1 MFALFY
7 ELPDA
12 AMQFITTCDDREE
25 ARILGKM
32 FSRYRELPVVAVINP
47 PSGETIS
54 CFRFEHGKVFSLTN
68 PTRPGLAV
76 IASRAANTARAAH
89 AAPRAAFRH

>member
-7 ELPDA
+7 ELEDG
-12 AMQFITTCDDREE
+12 AMQFITTCEDRGE

-47 PSGETIS
+47 PSGETAGYY
-54 CFRFEHGKVFSLTN
+54 RFENGRAMTLNRSH
-68 PTRPGLAV
+68 RPGVPAAAARLAG
-76 IASRAANTARAAH
+76 IARAAQTT
-89 AAPRAAFRH
+89 PRSMRH

>member
-32 FSRYRELPVVAVINP
+32 FSRYRELPVVAVMNP
-47 PSGETIS
+47 PSGETVN
-54 CFRFEHGKVFSLTN
+54 CFRFEHGKVFTLMRTG
-68 PTRPGLAV
+68 RPALAAV
-76 IASRAANTARAAH
+76 AARAGTASRTAHVAH
-89 AAPRAAFRH
+89 RTAVRH